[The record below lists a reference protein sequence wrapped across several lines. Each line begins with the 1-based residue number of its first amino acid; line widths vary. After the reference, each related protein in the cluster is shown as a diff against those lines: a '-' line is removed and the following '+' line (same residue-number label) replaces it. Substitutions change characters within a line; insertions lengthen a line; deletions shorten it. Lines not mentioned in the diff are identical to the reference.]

1 MASIWKTL
9 RAFAQGYLTLHYGSC
24 GGDPIAWEKDLLRRR
39 AEEAAREAAEGENRS
54 EVQRTGEAGQLV
66 ALRRP
71 SRSDE
76 LS

>member
-1 MASIWKTL
+1 MLKKLT
-9 RAFAQGYLTLHYGSC
+9 AFARGFLTVHYGSC

-39 AEEAAREAAEGENRS
+39 AEEAAREAAEGENRN
-54 EVQRTGEAGQLV
+54 EVQRTEEAGELV

-71 SRSDE
+71 LRSDE